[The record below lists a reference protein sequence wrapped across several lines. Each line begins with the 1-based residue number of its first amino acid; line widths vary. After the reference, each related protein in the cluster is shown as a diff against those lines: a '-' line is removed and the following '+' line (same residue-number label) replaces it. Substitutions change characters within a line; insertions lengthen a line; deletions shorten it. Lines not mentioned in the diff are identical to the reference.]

1 MALSPPAATAQSSEG
16 KGQGQGVGGA
26 RESTGRHF
34 LWGQEDSVEG
44 MRSSGDRLSP
54 AHPFPAPR
62 GRLWVAVTLSWLEGV
77 PAGAVGD
84 PHMFA
89 GL

>member
-1 MALSPPAATAQSSEG
+1 MALSPSAATAQSS
-16 KGQGQGVGGA
+16 KRKGQGVGRT

-34 LWGQEDSVEG
+34 LWWQEASVEG

-62 GRLWVAVTLSWLEGV
+62 GRLWVAVTLSWLGGV
-77 PAGAVGD
+77 PGRAVGD

>member
-1 MALSPPAATAQSSEG
+1 MALSPSAATTQSSER
-16 KGQGQGVGGA
+16 KGQGVGRM

-44 MRSSGDRLSP
+44 MRSSGDRLLP

-62 GRLWVAVTLSWLEGV
+62 GRLWVAVTLSWLG
-77 PAGAVGD
+77 GARQSSAD